1 LFYRNFPMELSGD
14 PHPHKVGTIDIAIK
28 FHFPND
34 PPLLP
39 PISSSQQKPVV
50 TRSKTAP
57 ALLSSSNNDQS
68 RQILPP
74 SVTNT
79 RGIVDQEVSSE
90 IEEADE
96 GEFANITHPE
106 TRPLGILDRVLNQ
119 ETRDA
124 IKEIT
129 VLYHAFF
136 DHGWRLSK
144 LEFLKAYMLLEK
156 YYSQKPK

>member
-1 LFYRNFPMELSGD
+1 M
-14 PHPHKVGTIDIAIK
+14 
-28 FHFPND
+28 
-34 PPLLP
+34 
-39 PISSSQQKPVV
+39 
-50 TRSKTAP
+50 
-57 ALLSSSNNDQS
+57 LSSSSTDKKKS
-68 RQILPP
+68 P
-74 SVTNT
+74 SVANT
-79 RGIVDQEVSSE
+79 RGIVDQEVSSV

-96 GEFANITHPE
+96 GEFANIVTHPE
-106 TRPLGILDRVLNQ
+106 TRPLGILEMELNQ

-156 YYSQKPK
+156 YYTEKPK

>member
-1 LFYRNFPMELSGD
+1 MFYRTFPLELSGN
-14 PHPHKVGTIDIAIK
+14 PHPHKVGTIDFAIK

-34 PPLLP
+34 PPLLSPKP
-39 PISSSQQKPVV
+39 PNHPKHPI
-50 TRSKTAP
+50 TRSNTAP
-57 ALLSSSNNDQS
+57 ALLSSSNKDQNK
-68 RQILPP
+68 QILP
-74 SVTNT
+74 STVTNT